1 LIDEIKK
8 KINLKKRKK
17 HKSELILTFETG
29 DPSYKYE
36 VNPIEDKPQKLSK
49 QN

>member
-1 LIDEIKK
+1 MKLKK
-8 KINLKKRKK
+8 NQFKKKRKK